1 MKANAIGVACSTV
14 IRRNIMK
21 TLAGLW
27 IDHRE
32 AIIVLISGKRQETR
46 RIKSFVEK
54 QLRRSDC
61 SPSQGRF
68 EAQMVPADDSREREY
83 TGHLAHYYDEVIS
96 WIRPAEAILLFGPA
110 EAKGEFMK
118 RIEQNKLDLRITC
131 FETADQMTE
140 RQVSQKVRRHYSPV
154 DAARPV
160 SRGSK

>member
-1 MKANAIGVACSTV
+1 
-14 IRRNIMK
+14 MK

-83 TGHLAHYYDEVIS
+83 TGHLDNYYDEVIS
-96 WIRPAEAILLFGPA
+96 CIRPAGAILIFGPG
-110 EAKGEFMK
+110 EAKGELRK

-131 FETADQMTE
+131 FETADKMTE
-140 RQVSQKVRRHYSPV
+140 RQVSQKVRRHYSPA

-160 SRGSK
+160 SRGSRR

>member
-1 MKANAIGVACSTV
+1 
-14 IRRNIMK
+14 MK

-32 AIIVLISGKRQETR
+32 AIIVLVSGKRQETR
-46 RIKSFVEK
+46 RIKSFVES
-54 QLRRSDC
+54 QLRRSGRP
-61 SPSQGRF
+61 PSQGPF

-96 WIRPAEAILLFGPA
+96 WIRPAEAILIFGPG
-110 EAKGEFMK
+110 EAKGELRK
-118 RIEQNKLDLRITC
+118 RIERDTLDLRILC
-131 FETADQMTE
+131 FETTDKMTE

-160 SRGSK
+160 SRGSRR